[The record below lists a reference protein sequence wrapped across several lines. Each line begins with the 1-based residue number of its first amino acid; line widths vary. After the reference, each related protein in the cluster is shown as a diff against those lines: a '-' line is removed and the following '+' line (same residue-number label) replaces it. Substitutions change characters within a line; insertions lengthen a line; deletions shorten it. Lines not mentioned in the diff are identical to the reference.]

1 MERSY
6 MKSFINFKDQELFFE
21 SLNTAVEF
29 QMTEDT
35 MLPKQIYAS
44 ASINGSDY
52 GMSLVETT
60 YDKVYMIEL
69 YRIVNVKK
77 RTWSFKTPA
86 DIRPVL
92 ATFLK
97 FMEASYPFIKNRM
110 DGIIIDIPSKAGSER
125 YQSLLTKII
134 KKTYIQTFRVV
145 PVKKISDGARNYIF
159 VTKKSVKPETIFKT
173 VVFTKHFEFDPTGMD
188 IQDIVSSENL
198 ETIAVPYKRQ
208 KETVSTKPSKLFA
221 FKKLD
226 LGNEI
231 DSSDIKLIDD
241 ISNKAVQSKG
251 GSNVVDLLGNKE
263 VVGDKVE
270 EVPLGK
276 FNLNYSPNDQIDANN
291 IPIAGLIK
299 NRMSW
304 SLKSSLDNMVKTEKK
319 MDNSYVVKS
328 LREVFKKVY
337 NYDTS
342 NSMRLIM
349 VEMGLANNNGLMKVG
364 VKNKPMW
371 EKVLNDV
378 IDMSVDDAKL
388 AYKELVALKKI
399 DAAANVSFK
408 REIMSAKVLEMPF
421 AISTTNEA
429 FKSDNDTKW
438 DDGTM
443 GFVNFNEDI
452 FEKIAVVRNNEG
464 YKKFDDIFK
473 GVLNSID
480 TSKLTVEEA
489 KQEKAIR
496 GFQSYTASGF
506 KSINPNLRNSMATM
520 KYGNFILDFR
530 SDAMFAFYNEYA
542 VEMEEDMWVYRNCEV
557 PGQKNF
563 EPGDV
568 FVDPAWLST
577 SLSSNIAMGNKPN
590 STRMKIYLPKG
601 TKCIPILNYSS
612 VSKEKEIMLPPF
624 SRIRLT
630 EVYHTI
636 FDKKTKPFVVGVYT
650 GNGASSFY
658 EAYKKGPSELKM
670 LFEAKVQD
678 TTKVNTGKDAKT
690 VWDETLLS
698 HEKMKELQLSKMKIK
713 Y

>member
-1 MERSY
+1 

-231 DSSDIKLIDD
+231 ASSDIKLIDD

-299 NRMSW
+299 TRMNPYT
-304 SLKSSLDNMVKTEKK
+304 LDTLIKMGKTEKK
-319 MDNSYVVKS
+319 MDNPNVVKYLKKAFKQVYDYEIS
-328 LREVFKKVY
+328 PSMKKVIV
-337 NYDTS
+337 N
-342 NSMRLIM
+342 
-349 VEMGLANNNGLMKVG
+349 MGLANDNGLIKVG
-364 VKNKPMW
+364 VKNKSMW
-371 EKVLNDV
+371 EKVLNDA
-378 IDMSVDDAKL
+378 IDMPVYEANL
-388 AYKELVALKKI
+388 ASKELKELKKI
-399 DAAANVSFK
+399 DNNSPSNTQFE
-408 REIMSAKVLEMPF
+408 REVLSAKVLEMPF

-438 DDGTM
+438 DDGTI

-452 FEKIAVVRNNEG
+452 SKKIDVVKNNEG

-496 GFQSYTASGF
+496 AFKSYTASGF
-506 KSINPNLRNSMATM
+506 MSINPNLRNSMATM
-520 KYGNFILDFR
+520 KDGNFILDPR

-557 PGQKNF
+557 PSQKNF
-563 EPGDV
+563 KPGDV

-577 SLSSNIAMGNKPN
+577 SLSSDVKMGNKPN

-636 FDKKTKPFVVGVYT
+636 LNNKTKPFVVGVYT